1 MTIINHS
8 FSCLAPEV
16 NQEKNKV
23 DALFVQ
29 NRVQKPTFF
38 YQAIYLVIRD
48 KARWWSQDAS
58 CVYECYRTSNVLYDI
73 QIWIILYPCI
83 HMKYDRWVILKLYYI
98 DKYNFQTFM
107 ITGKQK
113 IYNISHTDLINESF
127 SWFHSK

>member
-8 FSCLAPEV
+8 FSSLAPEV

-48 KARWWSQDAS
+48 KAR
-58 CVYECYRTSNVLYDI
+58 
-73 QIWIILYPCI
+73 
-83 HMKYDRWVILKLYYI
+83 
-98 DKYNFQTFM
+98 
-107 ITGKQK
+107 
-113 IYNISHTDLINESF
+113 
-127 SWFHSK
+127 